1 MYLLLVGKFN
11 NKVKESSRLLYL
23 FDAKRIWD
31 FIKFFTVQQQ
41 KQILKC
47 QCVFF
52 FKKTKPFSFRKSPY
66 KKRKEKKNAGCEFQF
81 L

>member
-31 FIKFFTVQQQ
+31 FIKFFTV
-41 KQILKC
+41 
-47 QCVFF
+47 
-52 FKKTKPFSFRKSPY
+52 
-66 KKRKEKKNAGCEFQF
+66 
-81 L
+81 